1 MVVAGYLGSLGV
13 MLMEQPFASILAGLF
28 VLVGV
33 ALLFVRV
40 DSERVREKMH
50 TSPGFALYRFGVVR
64 YGVAAALFTLAAI
77 AFFESWR

>member
-1 MVVAGYLGSLGV
+1 
-13 MLMEQPFASILAGLF
+13 
-28 VLVGV
+28 VGV